1 MKVPVI
7 AQSQGDINLM
17 CLSVHDNGV
26 VRSIVEDKLTC
37 LNVLALCTIEL
48 F

>member
-17 CLSVHDNGV
+17 HLLVHDNGV
-26 VRSIVEDKLTC
+26 VRSIVEDELTC
-37 LNVLALCTIEL
+37 
-48 F
+48 

>member
-17 CLSVHDNGV
+17 RLLVHDNG
-26 VRSIVEDKLTC
+26 IVMFIVKD
-37 LNVLALCTIEL
+37 EL
-48 F
+48 IC